1 MKQFFFTALF
11 FFTANILHAQE
22 YTVVGVDGEVENTK
36 TELTDE
42 CKDKLAAL
50 KEQFLKVHN
59 SPESVNLRK
68 LTEEFFA
75 KVHNKEP
82 MDDPRATNF
91 NEKILFWIEAH
102 LDQTD
107 FSSAEEAKADWNK
120 KDKALLAY
128 TKANTDYYIM
138 LVQTME
144 TCGSDTV
151 EEFETEMHR
160 VYGMY

>member
-11 FFTANILHAQE
+11 FFTANIIQAQE
-22 YTVVGVDGEVENTK
+22 YTVVGLDGEVENAK
-36 TELTDE
+36 PKLTDE
-42 CKDKLAAL
+42 CEEKMTAL
-50 KEQFLKVHN
+50 KERFLKMYE
-59 SPESVNLRK
+59 SPEAVNHRK

-82 MDDPRATNF
+82 MDHPRATNF

-107 FSSAEEAKADWNK
+107 FSSAEEAKDAWNK

-128 TKANTDYYIM
+128 TKANMDYYVM
-138 LVQTME
+138 LMQTME

-151 EEFETEMHR
+151 EEFETEMR
-160 VYGMY
+160 MVYGMY